1 GGSCRIDSACGLT
14 LRATLRVVVSLRD
27 ARTSTVI
34 RLFHSRPLRASA
46 SAVQKH
52 KCFCL
57 ILHDSVN
64 SVGKKIKSGLGGAET
79 KKAPKGAF
87 L

>member
-1 GGSCRIDSACGLT
+1 SCRIDSACGLT

-27 ARTSTVI
+27 ARTSTV
-34 RLFHSRPLRASA
+34 LHPTRPGELCRREM
-46 SAVQKH
+46 
-52 KCFCL
+52 
-57 ILHDSVN
+57 
-64 SVGKKIKSGLGGAET
+64 KSESDGAET